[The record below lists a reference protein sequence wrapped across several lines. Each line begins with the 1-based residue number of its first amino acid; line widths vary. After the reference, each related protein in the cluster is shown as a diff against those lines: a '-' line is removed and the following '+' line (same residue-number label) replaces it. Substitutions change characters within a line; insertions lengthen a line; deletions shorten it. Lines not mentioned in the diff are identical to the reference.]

1 MLNTNNKNKIY
12 LPKKYSYNET
22 ITYITTTAAAADDDD
37 DEFPIHDHKSTT
49 GYKIHHILCTN
60 EYHLM
65 YTGMSID

>member
-12 LPKKYSYNET
+12 LPKKYSYNKT
-22 ITYITTTAAAADDDD
+22 ITNITTTAAADDD

-49 GYKIHHILCTN
+49 GYKIHHILYTN